1 MSKVKIDVEQVD
13 NTPKSRRTVINDTL
27 NFAEVDALSL
37 AIFGDKQLTRSV
49 RTAAKVDLATVRAS
63 IERTLTRYRSSVPSL
78 RAQHIQMHDR
88 LMAGFSGEAVIISSA
103 LLLNTLA
110 EAEKSFHMSFKT
122 IKSKL
127 GRPLDPAP
135 SELALRMLRA
145 ALAAARVFGDVEA
158 ARKYL
163 RTRNFALGG
172 ATPIDLLQT
181 AEGERI
187 VLNELQTQAD
197 SGPL

>member
-1 MSKVKIDVEQVD
+1 MSRIIIDVGRVD
-13 NTPKSRRTVINDTL
+13 NTSKSRRTVVNDTL
-27 NFAEVDALSL
+27 DFAEVDALSL
-37 AIFGDKQLTRSV
+37 AIFGDKQLTRTI
-49 RTAAKVDLATVRAS
+49 RTAGKLDLATVRANT
-63 IERTLTRYRSSVPSL
+63 ERALARHRSSVPSI
-78 RAQHIQMHDR
+78 RARNVLMHDH

-110 EAEKSFHMSFKT
+110 EAEKSFRMSFKT

-127 GRPLDPAP
+127 GHPLDPAP

-145 ALAAARVFGDVEA
+145 VLAAARVFGNVEA

-172 ATPIDLLQT
+172 ATPVDLLQT

-197 SGPL
+197 GGPL